1 MTLTILLQRNRLT
14 LPGLRAGGT
23 KNPSAARRRDEP
35 PRWRSLIADWLA
47 NQRARRRLGRC
58 LALDARFARD
68 IGLTP
73 DEIAAECRAPFWRAV
88 PLARQTT
95 QEMSRW

>member
-1 MTLTILLQRNRLT
+1 MTFTILLRRSRLT
-14 LPGLRAGGT
+14 LPGLRTGAESAG
-23 KNPSAARRRDEP
+23 AARRGGGP
-35 PRWRSLIADWLA
+35 PRWRSLIAQWLA
-47 NQRARRRLGRC
+47 NRRARRELGRC

-88 PLARQTT
+88 PLASQPTM
-95 QEMSRW
+95 EMLRW